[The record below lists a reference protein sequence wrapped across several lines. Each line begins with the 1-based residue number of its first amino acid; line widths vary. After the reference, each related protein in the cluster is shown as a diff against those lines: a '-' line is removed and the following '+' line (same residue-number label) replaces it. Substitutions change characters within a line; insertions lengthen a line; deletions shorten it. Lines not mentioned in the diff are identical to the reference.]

1 MNMSEFDGSR
11 TKGYKAA
18 MGGINIVARLLIA
31 VLIVAALIFFGRMAY
46 SLGYEA
52 FSQKTAAPEGEGHD
66 IVVTITEDM
75 TVSDV
80 WELLQSSGLIDESE
94 NAFKLQDILFG
105 LDGKI
110 LPGEY
115 VLNTSMT
122 VNEMYQVM
130 STEPEEEEEE

>member
-18 MGGINIVARLLIA
+18 MGSVNIVIRLLIA
-31 VLIVAALIFFGRMAY
+31 VLIVAALVFFGRMAY

-52 FSQKTAAPEGEGHD
+52 FSQKAAAPEGEGRD
-66 IVVTITEDM
+66 VAVTITEDM
-75 TVSDV
+75 TVSDI
-80 WELLQSSGLIDESE
+80 WMLLQDSGLINESE
-94 NAFKLQDILFG
+94 NAFKMQDILFG

-122 VNEMYQVM
+122 VNEMYQIM
-130 STEPEEEEEE
+130 STEPEEEEEQ